1 MIENMEPGK
10 YRTRDGGLAIVGIPA
25 GPSLNYWVG
34 HIDNDVHVWNKHGR
48 LCSSSG
54 QKSPLDLVARLPDE
68 PPADDRIERALQALR
83 EGLAALQPG
92 DAYLYADYARQAVQ
106 ILESTP

>member
-1 MIENMEPGK
+1 MIDHMEPGK

-34 HIDNDVHVWNKHGR
+34 HIDNDVQVWNKHGR

-54 QKSPLDLVARLPDE
+54 QKSPLDLVARIPDE
-68 PPADDRIERALQALR
+68 TPADDRIQRALQVLR
-83 EGLAALQPG
+83 DACDEGDDSFDGWDLV
-92 DAYLYADYARQAVQ
+92 RQGIK
-106 ILESTP
+106 ILEGRE